1 MRVGEQLRAATLDL
15 GDPAGPLGLQRPDG
29 PLELAEIVEQLPI
42 GAVTE
47 VLELQLVERGAQ
59 RAHARDAIGPTF
71 RAL

>member
-1 MRVGEQLRAATLDL
+1 
-15 GDPAGPLGLQRPDG
+15 
-29 PLELAEIVEQLPI
+29 
-42 GAVTE
+42 VTE